1 MQDGQNGV
9 FVTVIAI
16 SKIIYIKAFS
26 VHVLLSL
33 SAILQCKFE
42 IYFRDILSNVSFKM
56 HLVVN
61 YMDSTYEQ

>member
-16 SKIIYIKAFS
+16 SKIIYQSVFS
-26 VHVLLSL
+26 SCPVSL

-42 IYFRDILSNVSFKM
+42 IYFRDILCNVSFKM